1 MTETIEPKWVSEEVI
16 LAMHDRQIAEFGGL
30 QGVRDMSLLQSVI
43 ARPQNIFCY
52 EQVTSLT
59 RLAAAYAYGI
69 AKNHAFVDGNK
80 RTAFM
85 TCYLFLLK
93 NGFAVQASEQ
103 ERYVAILSL
112 AEGAIS
118 EVEFMEWLDKYVKK
132 TA

>member
-59 RLAAAYAYGI
+59 RLAAAYAYGV
-69 AKNHAFVDGNK
+69 ARNHPFVDGNK
-80 RTAFM
+80 RTAWVLAR
-85 TCYLFLLK
+85 LFLAL
-93 NGFAVQASEQ
+93 NNVRIGFAPEEAIHMVLALASG
-103 ERYVAILSL
+103 VL
-112 AEGAIS
+112 AEA
-118 EVEFMEWLDKYVKK
+118 EVADWFR
-132 TA
+132 ARNA